1 MSDYNHYQPDQTES
15 EQDPRNE
22 AVILAL
28 HESVAWRE
36 RQTQE
41 LSDAEIERS
50 IASVR
55 SRFQARLAQRE
66 QPHLRLVP
74 NSSRALSD
82 YTPQPRRRI
91 KLTRYIAIA
100 AVIVLLIGSS
110 LAISNM
116 FQTGRSSISST
127 QQTTATP
134 WPTPTL
140 TAAPI
145 QSPREQAQALVQQLD
160 KETRMWGQA
169 HPYLNPTDG
178 KTYQLDYSYQA
189 LVTRLQALEKIAKS
203 DADYTYI
210 ATLTQQ
216 ELELHHAFE
225 QTAQSK
231 PSLNQPTASELHLLS
246 SLKLNNKTVIVVSL
260 AMQSAR
266 VYTNGS
272 LARSFHIASSFTRLP
287 TMPGHF
293 QVDYTFEQGT
303 LASDAL
309 PPGQGHIEVSYELF
323 YKTIKQAEHPGAY
336 YRSFI
341 YCNPQRSVFG
351 PNAQL
356 PHIEGAHTADGSITS
371 GIEAPGRTHNGSI
384 TLCKKGAIS
393 SSIRVCFCDCSHL
406 LDQTK
411 NYRERPLWRQRGRCF
426 VYRTVVCALYTRCR
440 RRLDATSTS
449 LLTGGYPVLV
459 SWRKRGYK
467 FPYRRT
473 SYFVCAG

>member
-1 MSDYNHYQPDQTES
+1 MSDYNHYQPDRTEA

-41 LSDAEIERS
+41 LSDTEIERS

-55 SRFQARLAQRE
+55 SRFQTRLAQRE
-66 QPHLRLVP
+66 QPYLRLVP
-74 NSSRALSD
+74 RTLSD

-100 AVIVLLIGSS
+100 AAIFLLIGSS

-116 FQTGRSSISST
+116 FQMGRSRISST
-127 QQTTATP
+127 QQATVTP

-140 TAAPI
+140 MATPE
-145 QSPREQAQALVQQLD
+145 QSPREQTQALVQQLD

-189 LVTRLQALEKIAKS
+189 LVIRLQALEKIAKS

-210 ATLTQQ
+210 ATLAQQ

-225 QTAQSK
+225 QATQGK

-246 SLKLNNKTVIVVSL
+246 ILKLNNKTVIVVSL

-272 LARSFHIASSFTRLP
+272 LIRSFYIASSFTRLP

-293 QVDYTFEQGT
+293 QVDYTFERDSLG
-303 LASDAL
+303 SDAF
-309 PPGQGHIEVSYELF
+309 PPGQGHIEASYELF

-341 YCNPQRSVFG
+341 YCNPQRTVFG

-356 PHIEGAHTADGSITS
+356 PHIEGTHAVDGSITS
-371 GIEAPGRTHNGSI
+371 GIEAPREDALWLYNSLQKGSEI
-384 TLCKKGAIS
+384 I
-393 SSIRVCFCDCSHL
+393 I
-406 LDQTK
+406 
-411 NYRERPLWRQRGRCF
+411 Y
-426 VYRTVVCALYTRCR
+426 
-440 RRLDATSTS
+440 
-449 LLTGGYPVLV
+449 
-459 SWRKRGYK
+459 
-467 FPYRRT
+467 
-473 SYFVCAG
+473 